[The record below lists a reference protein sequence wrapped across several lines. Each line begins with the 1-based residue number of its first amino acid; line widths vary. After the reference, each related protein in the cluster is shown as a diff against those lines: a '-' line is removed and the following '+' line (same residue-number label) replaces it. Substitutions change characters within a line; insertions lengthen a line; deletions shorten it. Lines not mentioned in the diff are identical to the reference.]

1 MKVITYHEEYD
12 LPAPLEDFLAL
23 LFGQQLTYFAS
34 DLLSHGLSPS
44 AVTEAVRKAM
54 LAARAANLNLREHF
68 QLMYTASQ
76 DKLIRDCKLSNLGY
90 ALVLLNA
97 DVKNTT
103 VANWQVKLVMQFLT
117 T

>member
-12 LPAPLEDFLAL
+12 MQASLEDFLNAL
-23 LFGQQLTYFAS
+23 FRQELTYFAS
-34 DLLSHGLSPS
+34 DLLAHGLSPT
-44 AVTEAVRKAM
+44 AITEAVRKAM

-76 DKLIRDCKLSNLGY
+76 DKLIRDCKLSSLGY